1 MGEENFLFTILA
13 VNFRKILEIIY
24 FILKTKLAVENWL
37 DKGGKNKKRSSVEKV
52 TKLEITNS
60 K

>member
-1 MGEENFLFTILA
+1 MFTILA